1 MTDTRP
7 RTPLIAGAL
16 LAGAGLIAWSAWHFT
31 AGGRCEGTNDAF
43 VQADFTLVA
52 PKVSG
57 FIGEVLVEDNQPVTA
72 GQLLARI
79 DDRDYRAALSGA
91 RAKVASAEARLAN
104 ARATLER
111 QDALIRQAEATVEAD
126 RAEMEFAR
134 HELERYQHL
143 AGQGAGTLQSAQQAR
158 SRFDT
163 SRARQAEHAAALL
176 ATRKQTDVLAAQ
188 RDAAQ
193 AALEQASAGLERA
206 ELDLSH
212 TELRAPMDGMVGRRA
227 VRVGAFV
234 SPGQALLAVVPLA
247 RAYVVANFQET
258 QLTHMSPGQ
267 AVQVTV
273 DSFPGEVLRGR
284 IESIAP
290 ATGVTFAAIAP
301 DNATGNFTK
310 VVQRIPVKVRL
321 DEGQPLAARLR
332 VGMSVEADVDT
343 RGEPEALAGVN

>member
-1 MTDTRP
+1 MTDTHN
-7 RTPLIAGAL
+7 RTPLIVGAL

-31 AGGRCEGTNDAF
+31 AGSGGEGTNDAF

-79 DDRDYRAALSGA
+79 DDRDYRAARSGA
-91 RAKVASAEARLAN
+91 RAAVASAEARLAN

-126 RAEMEFAR
+126 RAEMAFAR

-163 SRARQAEHAAALL
+163 RRARQAEHAAALS
-176 ATRKQTDVLAAQ
+176 ATRKQTDILAAQ

-193 AALEQASAGLERA
+193 AALEQARAGLERA

-212 TELRAPMDGMVGRRA
+212 TELRAPMDGTIGRRA

-258 QLTHMSPGQ
+258 QLTHMRPGQ

-273 DSFPGEVLRGR
+273 DSFPGEVLQGHVD
-284 IESIAP
+284 SIAP